1 MSKSRKANADI
12 TTVNRRSVGI
22 DVHKDKLVAC
32 FAEVCSD
39 RTTKQGQ
46 EEQINYQFL
55 TVRGNFEERAEL
67 VQWVLERRPD
77 AIIMESTGVYWK
89 AIYLE
94 LEEAGLHPELI
105 NPRHF
110 HSAEEGRKTDKT
122 DAKWLANLARLGLYR
137 ASFVPEEPM
146 RTLRLFVVATKKLV
160 EGRKADKNRLTKI
173 LDDSGIHFSR
183 VFSDPVE
190 GKTARGVL
198 NLLVAGRLTIEAVEA
213 IRDDRCYATAEE
225 IMAACNGTLSEP
237 SKLLVQLYTER
248 LAAADK
254 QIERLIGF
262 MNDEL
267 EKADLIKSVMFLQT
281 MPGINIDIAR
291 TIVSVVG
298 GRDSLLNNFRSAHQF
313 ARYVGTCPGDHESAG
328 VRKSSRCPHG
338 LSTIKTV
345 IVEAAQAAARSKG
358 TLLQEI
364 FQKKRYKGYN
374 QAVMVVAHKLTVLIY
389 LLLTRQEPYHDKTYD
404 YEMARAKKSKPRWLK
419 HAFYLLKNKDELLSE
434 QDISKLKAAVC
445 NAGS

>member
-1 MSKSRKANADI
+1 MA
-12 TTVNRRSVGI
+12 
-22 DVHKDKLVAC
+22 
-32 FAEVCSD
+32 
-39 RTTKQGQ
+39 
-46 EEQINYQFL
+46 
-55 TVRGNFEERAEL
+55 RGKFR
-67 VQWVLERRPD
+67 
-77 AIIMESTGVYWK
+77 
-89 AIYLE
+89 
-94 LEEAGLHPELI
+94 
-105 NPRHF
+105 
-110 HSAEEGRKTDKT
+110 
-122 DAKWLANLARLGLYR
+122 LANLARLGLYR

-190 GKTARGVL
+190 GKTARSVL
-198 NLLVAGRLTIEAVEA
+198 DLLVAGQLTIEAVED
-213 IRDDRCYATAEE
+213 ILDDRCIATAEE

-248 LAAADK
+248 LAAADE
-254 QIERLIGF
+254 QIDRLIEF

-281 MPGINIDIAR
+281 VPGINIDIAR

-298 GRDSLLNNFRSAHQF
+298 GRDSLMNNFRSADQF

-445 NAGS
+445 NAGL

>member
-32 FAEVCSD
+32 FAEVRSD
-39 RTTKQGQ
+39 RTTQQGQ

-55 TVRGNFEERAEL
+55 TVRGNFEEREEL
-67 VQWVLERRPD
+67 VQWVRERQPD
-77 AIIMESTGVYWK
+77 AIIMESTGIYWK

-94 LEEAGLHPELI
+94 LEEAGLHPQLI

-190 GKTARGVL
+190 GKTARSVL
-198 NLLVAGRLTIEAVEA
+198 DLGQLTIEAVED
-213 IRDDRCYATAEE
+213 ILDDRCIATAEE

-248 LAAADK
+248 LAAADE
-254 QIERLIGF
+254 QIDRLIEF

-281 MPGINIDIAR
+281 VPGINIDIAR

-298 GRDSLLNNFRSAHQF
+298 GRDSLMNNFRSADQF

-419 HAFYLLKNKDELLSE
+419 HAFYLIKNKDKLLSK

-445 NAGS
+445 NAG